1 MKWTS
6 NEISV
11 ERLLEQDIPQ
21 LVRYHKDIV
30 MLNNFGDLS
39 LFAHPVRL
47 KATIVLVCL
56 KGVIDCSINLHQFL
70 ITENQIFVSLAGD
83 IIHINKAES
92 IEGYAIIISKTYL
105 QHIQLDFRYRAQ
117 SYLNLRDN
125 GPVSV
130 PYEELTYLKP
140 YYVLLKKNMEEG
152 NDEVIKG
159 LSIALSYTI
168 TTLLKKYQ
176 GINIGESEK
185 DESRIE
191 QLFNKFMKLLEAYHT
206 KERSL
211 QFYADKMCLT
221 PKYVSG
227 AIKSFQGNSS
237 KLQPADYQ
245 LTAIFFYHICTTFAQ
260 QNYKIP
266 FKIHRHS
273 PSFTTVERFC
283 IFLTTHHSLDA
294 EQSKPCRGYRDC
306 EEVSGDHSRAE
317 ARPYKCGVCNISPI
331 GS

>member
-1 MKWTS
+1 MEWTS

-30 MLNNFGDLS
+30 MLNNFGDMS

-56 KGVIDCSINLHQFL
+56 KGVIDCNINLHRFL
-70 ITENQIFVSLAGD
+70 ITENQIFVSMTGD
-83 IIHINKAES
+83 IIHINKAED
-92 IEGYAIIISKTYL
+92 IEGFAIIFSEAHL
-105 QHIQLDFRYRAQ
+105 QHIQLDFRFRAQ
-117 SYLNLRDN
+117 SYLSIRDN

-140 YYVLLKKNMEEG
+140 YYILMKKNMEEG
-152 NDEVIKG
+152 NDQVIKG
-159 LSIALSYTI
+159 LSIALSYTF
-168 TTLLKKYQ
+168 TSLLNKYQ
-176 GINIGESEK
+176 ATHAHESDK
-185 DESRIE
+185 DETRTE

-227 AIKSFQGNSS
+227 AIKSYSGKGALEWINEYVVLEAEIMLRYTEMSVQEIAYALNFPTQSAFGKYFKQQLGVSPKQYRN
-237 KLQPADYQ
+237 KL
-245 LTAIFFYHICTTFAQ
+245 
-260 QNYKIP
+260 
-266 FKIHRHS
+266 
-273 PSFTTVERFC
+273 
-283 IFLTTHHSLDA
+283 
-294 EQSKPCRGYRDC
+294 
-306 EEVSGDHSRAE
+306 
-317 ARPYKCGVCNISPI
+317 
-331 GS
+331 

>member
-1 MKWTS
+1 MEWTS

-30 MLNNFGDLS
+30 MLNNFGDMS

-56 KGVIDCSINLHQFL
+56 KGVIDCNINLHRFL
-70 ITENQIFVSLAGD
+70 ITENQIFVSMAGD
-83 IIHINKAES
+83 IIHINKVED
-92 IEGYAIIISKTYL
+92 IEGYAIIFSEAHL
-105 QHIQLDFRYRAQ
+105 QHIQLDFRFRAQ
-117 SYLNLRDN
+117 SYLSIRDN

-140 YYVLLKKNMEEG
+140 YYILMKKNMEEG
-152 NDEVIKG
+152 NDQVIKG
-159 LSIALSYTI
+159 LSIALSYTF
-168 TTLLKKYQ
+168 TSLLNKYQ
-176 GINIGESEK
+176 ATHAHESDK
-185 DESRIE
+185 DETRTE

-227 AIKSFQGNSS
+227 AIKSYSGKGALEWINEYVVLEAEIMLRYTEMSVQEIAYALNFPTQSAFGKYFKQQLGVSPKQYRN
-237 KLQPADYQ
+237 KL
-245 LTAIFFYHICTTFAQ
+245 
-260 QNYKIP
+260 
-266 FKIHRHS
+266 
-273 PSFTTVERFC
+273 
-283 IFLTTHHSLDA
+283 
-294 EQSKPCRGYRDC
+294 
-306 EEVSGDHSRAE
+306 
-317 ARPYKCGVCNISPI
+317 
-331 GS
+331 

>member
-39 LFAHPVRL
+39 LFAHPARL

-117 SYLNLRDN
+117 SYLTLRDN
-125 GPVSV
+125 GPVPV

-227 AIKSFQGNSS
+227 AIKSFSGKGALDWINEYVVLEAEIMLRYTEMSVQEIAYALNFPTQSAFG
-237 KLQPADYQ
+237 KY
-245 LTAIFFYHICTTFAQ
+245 FKQ
-260 QNYKIP
+260 Q
-266 FKIHRHS
+266 
-273 PSFTTVERFC
+273 V
-283 IFLTTHHSLDA
+283 
-294 EQSKPCRGYRDC
+294 G
-306 EEVSGDHSRAE
+306 
-317 ARPYKCGVCNISPI
+317 ISPKQYREKL
-331 GS
+331 